1 MFKNEEKK
9 AVTEMVN
16 SSNVIAKETTI
27 IGEIVAQGNI
37 RIEGTVEGTL
47 RSEKKVVIG
56 ESAKVI
62 GDIKAVEIEI
72 AGLIEGQVTCSETL
86 YLKSTAIIKGDM
98 FTKKLVIENGAVFN
112 GKCQMSEQ
120 VSIEPTRKTSESQNI
135 QGANKNQKGDQVV
148 K

>member
-16 SSNVIAKETTI
+16 SSNVIAKETKI
-27 IGEIVAQGNI
+27 VGEIVAQGNI

-62 GDIKAVEIEI
+62 GNITAVDIEI
-72 AGLIEGQVTCSETL
+72 SGLIEGQVNCSEAL
-86 YLKSTAIIKGDM
+86 YLKKTAIIKGDM
-98 FTKKLVIENGAVFN
+98 FTHKLVVENGAIFN
-112 GKCQMSEQ
+112 GKCHMTDGDSGDSTK
-120 VSIEPTRKTSESQNI
+120 VAPINNI
-135 QGANKNQKGDQVV
+135 NKELV

>member
-16 SSNVIAKETTI
+16 SSNVIAKETKI
-27 IGEIVAQGNI
+27 VGEIVAQGNI

-56 ESAKVI
+56 DSAKVI
-62 GDIKAVEIEI
+62 GNINAVDIEI
-72 AGLIEGQVTCSETL
+72 SGYIEGQVKCTETL
-86 YLKSTAIIKGDM
+86 YLKKTAVIKGDM
-98 FTKKLVIENGAVFN
+98 YTKKLVVENGASFN
-112 GKCQMSEQ
+112 GKCQMTEDTKM
-120 VSIEPTRKTSESQNI
+120 EP
-135 QGANKNQKGDQVV
+135 AKNAPVHSHNNDGMLV

>member
-16 SSNVIAKETTI
+16 SSNVIAKETKI
-27 IGEIVAQGNI
+27 VGEIVAQGNI

-62 GDIKAVEIEI
+62 GNITAVDIEI
-72 AGLIEGQVTCSETL
+72 SGLIEGQVNCSEAL
-86 YLKSTAIIKGDM
+86 FLKRTAIIKGDM
-98 FTKKLVIENGAVFN
+98 FTKKLVVENGAVFN
-112 GKCQMSEQ
+112 GKCQMTDDS
-120 VSIEPTRKTSESQNI
+120 SGDSPKTAINNV
-135 QGANKNQKGDQVV
+135 NKELV

>member
-16 SSNVIAKETTI
+16 SSNVIAKETKI
-27 IGEIVAQGNI
+27 VGEIVAQGNI

-62 GDIKAVEIEI
+62 GNITAMDVEIS
-72 AGLIEGQVTCSETL
+72 GLVEGQVNCSEAL
-86 YLKSTAIIKGDM
+86 YLKRTAIIKGDM
-98 FTKKLVIENGAVFN
+98 FTKKLVVENGAVFN
-112 GKCQMSEQ
+112 GKCQM
-120 VSIEPTRKTSESQNI
+120 TDSESGNPPK
-135 QGANKNQKGDQVV
+135 ANAVIDINKELV

>member
-16 SSNVIAKETTI
+16 SSNVIAKETKI
-27 IGEIVAQGNI
+27 VGEIVAQGNI

-62 GDIKAVEIEI
+62 GNITAVDIEI
-72 AGLIEGQVTCSETL
+72 SGLIEGQVNCSESL
-86 YLKSTAIIKGDM
+86 YLKRTAIIKGDM
-98 FTKKLVIENGAVFN
+98 FTTKLVVENGAVFN
-112 GKCQMSEQ
+112 GKCQMTEGTSGDLPK
-120 VSIEPTRKTSESQNI
+120 VSAVINP
-135 QGANKNQKGDQVV
+135 NKELV

>member
-16 SSNVIAKETTI
+16 SSNVIAKETKI
-27 IGEIVAQGNI
+27 VGEIVAQGNI

-56 ESAKVI
+56 DSAKVI
-62 GDIKAVEIEI
+62 GNINAVDIEI
-72 AGLIEGQVTCSETL
+72 SGHIEGQVKCSETL
-86 YLKSTAIIKGDM
+86 YLKKTAIIKGDM
-98 FTKKLVIENGAVFN
+98 YTKKLVVENGAVFN
-112 GKCQMSEQ
+112 GKCQMTE
-120 VSIEPTRKTSESQNI
+120 ESTMDKSKNAAI
-135 QGANKNQKGDQVV
+135 NSHANDGLVV